1 MDRIDDIMGRW
12 NRHRE
17 LEVFLTTFDGAQHLR
32 LHGWLKR
39 NDVLIK
45 SENIV
50 KEDDYFGVFTIYIPE
65 SMLKILKKANT
76 KKGLFTDLEVM
87 SAESERWNIFQNKS
101 KDKSK
106 LFESIENLMFSFQI
120 RDKNDIEKFL
130 KQANETSLALFKKND
145 DFIDDYVET
154 PEMSKK
160 DKLKDIELMIEAFVE
175 EERYEDCALLVE
187 IKDKIKKHYK
197 KITNEYYTKGTINI
211 NKSGSF
217 F

>member
-1 MDRIDDIMGRW
+1 MNVSKW

-50 KEDDYFGVFTIYIPE
+50 DQDNYFGVFTVYITENQLNKLKENNTE
-65 SMLKILKKANT
+65 SGSYME
-76 KKGLFTDLEVM
+76 LEVM
-87 SAESERWNIFQNKS
+87 STESERWSIFQNKT
-101 KDKSK
+101 KDKDN
-106 LFESIENLMFSFQI
+106 LFENIQNFMFSFQI

-130 KQANETSLALFKKND
+130 KEANETSLSLFKKND
-145 DFIDDYVET
+145 DFINDYVET
-154 PEMSKK
+154 KELSAK
-160 DKLKDIELMIEAFVE
+160 DKVKDLDLMIEAFVE

-187 IKDKIKKHYK
+187 IKNKIKKYYK
-197 KITNEYYTKGTINI
+197 KQLN
-211 NKSGSF
+211 
-217 F
+217 